1 MSERVGKVERSKS
14 SWWFI
19 QYTPDSADCDGMVM
33 AIKTKYKTKR
43 AAVARA
49 QDYLSKNL
57 VDRLIVRKAP
67 KPNPMHGMHDIFVE
81 CGLVWYE
88 D

>member
-1 MSERVGKVERSKS
+1 MSERIGKVEKSKS

-19 QYTPDSADCDGMVM
+19 QYTPDKKWEW

-49 QDYLSKNL
+49 QDYLNRNL
-57 VDRLIVRKAP
+57 VDRLIVKKAP
-67 KPNPMHGMHDIFVE
+67 KPDPMRGMHDIFVE